1 MAKFK
6 WQKRE
11 QKIQKY
17 SKPKLGSLDGKES
30 GKSDIQF
37 TETEKY
43 GSQDQINENDNITEI
58 HKQTLCQNYI
68 GSMEMKV
75 ERAR

>member
-30 GKSDIQF
+30 GKGDIQF

-43 GSQDQINENDNITEI
+43 GSQDQINEYDNISEI
-58 HKQTLCQNYI
+58 QQAKNCQNY
-68 GSMEMKV
+68 KL
-75 ERAR
+75 AWWN